1 MQLAAESFARVLL
14 ILGVSGVA
22 SVSLATLMSYLR
34 DRLRRR
40 GDRGG
45 S

>member
-14 ILGVSGVA
+14 ILGISGMA
-22 SVSLATLMSYLR
+22 SVSLAALLTHLR
-34 DRLRRR
+34 DR